1 MVITTDQRGRQLA
14 AALGGLLLTAGSQL
28 LWRALSYSGQI
39 QPQRKKERGDFL
51 QIHDKKKGGSSSPS
65 LSVALGV
72 ADQGH
77 GHRASAL
84 ALSTSGGMQQ
94 GLARSVACV
103 SGTCSSRLRA
113 AARDVVLPSLSGEAR
128 H

>member
-1 MVITTDQRGRQLA
+1 MTWYDRCDAAVCLDAWSGHPLQRDDVSVDIYAVIIDNVLN
-14 AALGGLLLTAGSQL
+14 GL
-28 LWRALSYSGQI
+28 
-39 QPQRKKERGDFL
+39 EVD
-51 QIHDKKKGGSSSPS
+51 SSNSPS